1 MPVSARD
8 YQQSCHDAVLAA
20 WGVAPWYSEG
30 ETYDSVLANLTTSA
44 GKTFIAG
51 YIIHSVL
58 EKKLG
63 RCLFLADTDE
73 LCRQPRLSFWD
84 HFRIGTAVEKAGD
97 KASIMSDVVVGSA
110 QTLARPE
117 RLQRY
122 KPDHFQFIFVDEAHR
137 GSDRNKAITDHFPAA
152 KIMGMTATPFRARL
166 ADLSDY
172 YQHVAFEM
180 GMFDLIDEGYISPI
194 KILTLPVKVDLRNV
208 HQTMS
213 TEGMDYDKN
222 ELDTTIA
229 PYYEEICRLILEHAA
244 DRHIIAYLPLI
255 KSSQAFVSI
264 AQGMGIN
271 ARHVD
276 GKSPNREELLRQFGA
291 GAFQLLSN
299 SNLLTTGWDCPR
311 CDCLLNLA
319 PTRSAGLFRQKV
331 GRIGRILK
339 GVIDGI
345 RDRDERKAA
354 IASSAK
360 PDALIL
366 DLLWQTQKFGLMGPA
381 DLIASNEEE
390 RAAIQLKLAG
400 VVSAQDLQ
408 GVSAA
413 VQAEREEALKK
424 ALIEA
429 AKRQRKGE
437 GADSVDMVAALLHGK
452 KVLNYEPVMNWERKP
467 VTSAQREWLTKQGI
481 DPDTARDRGH
491 AKALMD
497 LIFTRKKLGFCS
509 HRAVEAL
516 ENRMISGAVQMTDW
530 QAYEILG
537 GNFPFPFGK
546 HARAG
551 HTFRQVPSSFWRWV
565 GRPEQYWIKKAWPV
579 VWDWA
584 DSVIDKEAGSIEEGR
599 CQCIGSHQAPNC
611 PVHPRK
617 SEPETVEDALDA
629 VFGDMRLGDA
639 KPKPKTLEEE
649 ALEVFGQAELFDCP
663 NSGDD
668 A

>member
-1 MPVSARD
+1 VPAARD
-8 YQQSCHDAVLAA
+8 YQEACHDAVLAA

-30 ETYDSVLANLTTSA
+30 ETFDSVLANLTTSA

-51 YIIHSVL
+51 YIISSVL
-58 EKKLG
+58 EKDLG

-84 HFRIGTAVEKAGD
+84 HFKIGTAVEKAGE

-110 QTLARPE
+110 QTLMRPE
-117 RLQRY
+117 RLRRY
-122 KPDHFQFIFVDEAHR
+122 PPDHFKFIFVDEAHR
-137 GSDRNKAITDHFPAA
+137 GSDRNKVITDHFAGA

-172 YQHVAFEM
+172 YEHVAFEM
-180 GMFDLIDEGYISPI
+180 GLFDLIDEGYISPI
-194 KILTLPVKVDLRNV
+194 KVLTLPVRVDLRDV

-255 KSSQAFVSI
+255 KSSQAFVTI

-271 ARHVD
+271 ARHID
-276 GKSPNREELLRQFGA
+276 GKSPNREQLLRDFGA
-291 GAFQLLSN
+291 GTFQLLSN

-319 PTRSAGLFRQKV
+319 PTRSPGLFRQKV

-345 RDRDERKAA
+345 RNKDERKAA
-354 IASSAK
+354 IAASAK

-381 DLIASNEEE
+381 DLIAGNEEE

-400 VVSAQDLQ
+400 MVSSQDLQ

-452 KVLNYEPVMNWERKP
+452 KVLNYEPAMNWERKP
-467 VTSAQREWLTKQGI
+467 VTSAQKEWLAKQGI
-481 DPDTARDRGH
+481 DADTARDRGH

-509 HRAVEAL
+509 HRVVEAL
-516 ENRMISGAVQMTDW
+516 EKRMISGAVRMTDR

-537 GNFPFPFGK
+537 GNYPFPFGK

-551 HTFRQVPSSFWRWV
+551 HTLRQVPSSFWRWAA
-565 GRPEQYWIKKAWPV
+565 RPEQRWIERAWPIVWSWMDGV
-579 VWDWA
+579 V
-584 DSVIDKEAGSIEEGR
+584 DKEAESLDEAR

-611 PVHPRK
+611 PVHPRRVTDGDII
-617 SEPETVEDALDA
+617 EAGPVGDDDADRYTLP
-629 VFGDMRLGDA
+629 A
-639 KPKPKTLEEE
+639 KTQTLQEE
-649 ALEVFGQAELFDCP
+649 AQEVFRDFF
-663 NSGDD
+663 
-668 A
+668 